1 MPSVA
6 QIPLIASVECG
17 IQDFNQEATLLKS
30 FVKKHE
36 YLVCVDSDGCAMDTM
51 NCKHIYCFGPC
62 MVDEW
67 ELSEWRDEILRRWN
81 EINLYQVT
89 RGINR
94 FKGLAMALSEINERY
109 TRIPGIDALN
119 SWCQTTH
126 ALSMSAL
133 ESAARETSD
142 AEGRECL
149 LKALNWSRAVNES
162 INTLSDDVKIPF
174 EGAREGLVAAHAFA
188 DVAVVSS
195 ANREAVEEEW
205 EKFDLLPNTDVVL
218 TQDIGSKAFCIAE
231 MLKFG
236 YSADKVLMIGDA
248 LGDMDAAEKNGV
260 FYYPIL
266 PGKERESWRELFE
279 VALGRLVRGE
289 YRGEYQEKKIRE
301 FMDNFI

>member
-1 MPSVA
+1 
-6 QIPLIASVECG
+6 
-17 IQDFNQEATLLKS
+17 
-30 FVKKHE
+30 
-36 YLVCVDSDGCAMDTM
+36 MDTM
-51 NCKHIYCFGPC
+51 NSKHMYCFGPC

-67 ELSEWRDEILRRWN
+67 GLFEWRDEILCRWN

-119 SWCQTTH
+119 DWCHSTH

-133 ESAARETSD
+133 EVALRETSD

-149 LKALNWSRAVNES
+149 TKALAWSRAVNES
-162 INTLSDDVKIPF
+162 IDALPDNVKLPF
-174 EGAREGLVAAHAFA
+174 EGAREGLIAAHSFA

-205 EKFDLLPNTDVVL
+205 KRFELLPFTDIVL
-218 TQDIGSKAFCIAE
+218 TQDIGAKAFCIAE
-231 MLKFG
+231 MLRFG
-236 YSADKVLMIGDA
+236 YSTDKVLMVGDAIGDKE
-248 LGDMDAAEKNGV
+248 AAEKNGV
-260 FYYPIL
+260 LYYPIL
-266 PGKERESWRELFE
+266 PGKEVESWRELFE